1 MPSRRSYATDLSD
14 EEWWILKP
22 LIPEAKPGGRPRA
35 HETRELLDAIF
46 YAVRGGCAWRLLPH
60 EFPPWQTIY
69 HYFRT
74 WRLDGTWERINSVLR
89 ERVRAMAGRDTTPSA
104 AILDSQSA
112 RTTEKGGARGYDG
125 AKKINGRKRH
135 LLVDTSG
142 LVMKARVH
150 PADLADREGAKMV
163 LDRIGESFPALRH
176 LWADAG
182 YRGADLRRWITDG
195 LGLSLEIV
203 QRKPRWVWV
212 RNDVEPEPIPAGF
225 EVIRRRWVVERT
237 FAWISRNRRMSR
249 DYEFLPETG
258 EALIY
263 VTMIRLMLKR
273 LAKEEAP

>member
-1 MPSRRSYATDLSD
+1 MSSRRPYATDLSD
-14 EEWWILKP
+14 EEWWILEP

-35 HETRELLDAIF
+35 HETREILDAIF
-46 YAVRGGCAWRLLPH
+46 YAVRGGCAWCLLPH

-69 HYFRT
+69 HYCRT
-74 WRLDGTWERINSVLR
+74 WRLYGTWERINSVLR
-89 ERVRAMAGRDTTPSA
+89 ERLRAMAGREVRPSA
-104 AILDSQSA
+104 AIMDSQSV

-125 AKKINGRKRH
+125 AKKVNGRKRH
-135 LLVDTSG
+135 LLVDTGG

-150 PADLADREGAKMV
+150 PADLADREGARV
-163 LDRIGESFPALRH
+163 LLDRVDESFPSLQH

-182 YRGADLRRWITDG
+182 YRGVDLRGWITEG

-203 QRKPRWVWV
+203 QRRSRWVWV
-212 RNDVEPEPIPAGF
+212 RNDVEPDPIPNGF

-237 FAWISRNRRMSR
+237 FAWILRNRRMSR

-273 LAKEEAP
+273 LARGVE

>member
-1 MPSRRSYATDLSD
+1 MSSRRPYATDLSD

-22 LIPEAKPGGRPRA
+22 IIPEAKPGGRPRA

-74 WRLDGTWERINSVLR
+74 WRLDGTWERINGVLR
-89 ERVRAMAGRDTTPSA
+89 ERVRTMAGREATPSA

-125 AKKINGRKRH
+125 AKKVNGRKRH
-135 LLVDTSG
+135 LLVDTGG

-150 PADLADREGAKMV
+150 PADLADREGAKLV
-163 LDRIGESFPALRH
+163 LDRIGESFPDLRH

-182 YRGADLRRWITDG
+182 YRGAELRRWITEQ

-203 QRKPRWVWV
+203 QRRSRWVWV
-212 RNDVEPEPIPAGF
+212 RNDVEPDPIPAGF

-237 FAWISRNRRMSR
+237 FAWILRNRRMSR

-263 VTMIRLMLKR
+263 VTMIRLMLRR
-273 LAKEEAP
+273 LAKGVE

>member
-1 MPSRRSYATDLSD
+1 MPSRRPYATDLSD
-14 EEWWILKP
+14 EEWCILEP

-46 YAVRGGCAWRLLPH
+46 YAVRSGCAWRLLPH

-89 ERVRAMAGRDTTPSA
+89 EGVRAMAGREATPSA

-142 LVMKARVH
+142 LVMKAKVH
-150 PADLADREGAKMV
+150 PADLADREGARMV
-163 LDRIGESFPALRH
+163 LGGVDESFPSLRH

-182 YRGADLRRWITDG
+182 YRGEDLRRWITEG

-249 DYEFLPETG
+249 DYESLPETG

-263 VTMIRLMLKR
+263 VTMVRLMLKR
-273 LAKEEAP
+273 LAK